1 MLERQLAGF
10 WSSFGG
16 LAIENTQSEFP
27 TDNGGA
33 DIDIFYVN
41 DVLKFRDRDGV
52 THPVILGADGAGV
65 RTVLPAASPYT
76 VVEMDRLVL
85 PNTTT
90 GAITVRLP
98 AAGGPT
104 VGRLLIIADPAR
116 TFGTNAVTIDGN
128 GKNIGG
134 AATLV
139 LNVTGSAVVLF
150 WTGVEWSIVA
160 GADVAAAVAP
170 HAPSHL
176 ATGSDPLLAAPGTIG
191 GTTPGVVNS
200 PSLYLTASAPA
211 AVATKT
217 QVLQNPTTTGIL
229 IVGSG
234 GQIQSLEADPVSG
247 TMSVRTR
254 KFAVQIAASGT
265 YDINIGAK
273 GGRIQVTAVGATG
286 SSYATASFADNGA
299 TTFNGATYTGYSTTL
314 GTPASVNIAASG
326 GNVRIENLLATA
338 TNFLVVVEQLS
349 SV

>member
-27 TDNGGA
+27 TENGGA

-52 THPVILGADGAGV
+52 THPVVLGADGAGV

-170 HAPSHL
+170 HAATHT

-200 PSLYLTASAPA
+200 ESLYLTASAAA
-211 AVATKT
+211 AVASKV
-217 QVLQNPTTTGIL
+217 QVIQNPTTTGVI

-234 GQIQSLEADPVSG
+234 GQIHTSEADPVSA
-247 TMSVRTR
+247 TMSVRR
-254 KFAVQIAASGT
+254 RVIARQVAASGT
-265 YDINIGAK
+265 YDVAISSK

-299 TTFNGATYTGYSTTL
+299 TSFNGVSYTGYSTSL
-314 GTPASVNIAASG
+314 ATPATINIAASG
-326 GNVRIENLLATA
+326 GNVRVENLTA
-338 TNFLVVVEQLS
+338 SAVNLLIVVEQLVS
-349 SV
+349 L